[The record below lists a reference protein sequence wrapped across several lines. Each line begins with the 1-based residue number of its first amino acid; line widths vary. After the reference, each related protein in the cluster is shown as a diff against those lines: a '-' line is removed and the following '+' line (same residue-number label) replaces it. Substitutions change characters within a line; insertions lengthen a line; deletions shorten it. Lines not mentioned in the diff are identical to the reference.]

1 MDEEEK
7 KLSAT
12 NFLVPTYIYIYIS
25 QNIQYMYKLYNLMS
39 KANIGENQGT
49 LYSMDDL
56 AEPS

>member
-12 NFLVPTYIYIYIS
+12 NFLVPTYIYIS

-39 KANIGENQGT
+39 KANIGEN
-49 LYSMDDL
+49 
-56 AEPS
+56 

>member
-7 KLSAT
+7 QLSAT
-12 NFLVPTYIYIYIS
+12 NFLVPTYIYIS